1 MLCKEII
8 LPNYPTLHLE
18 DEVGKALSLQVS
30 AVPVLEEQALAGLLP
45 IQEINTLPP
54 ETKIESLRN
63 LFIKISV
70 LDDEHFLSAFK
81 TMQRFKSSVVPVI
94 DVENKYCGV
103 STQESVLNEL
113 GVLLDIQN
121 GNSGII
127 VLEMDK
133 INYAF
138 SELSRLIESCEAD
151 ILELNTHYDVKAET
165 FVVTVCVNR
174 TNVSDIVSTLQ
185 QYNYHVVYYFGNEA
199 YRDDIKNNYEALIHY
214 LNI

>member
-8 LPNYPTLHLE
+8 LPDYPTLHLKNNVE
-18 DEVGKALSLQVS
+18 KALSLQVS
-30 AVPVLEEQALAGLLP
+30 AVPVLDEQRLLGLLP
-45 IQEINTLPP
+45 MQQISALPP
-54 ETKIESLRN
+54 KTKIESLQN
-63 LFIKISV
+63 LLSKISV
-70 LDDEHFLSAFK
+70 LDNEHFLSAFK
-81 TMQRFKSSVVPVI
+81 IMQSAKSSVVPVV

-103 STQESVLNEL
+103 ITQESILNEL

-121 GNSGII
+121 GNGGII

-151 ILELNTHYDVKAET
+151 ILELNTHYDVKAGT

-174 TNVSDIVSTLQ
+174 ANVSDIVSTLQ
-185 QYNYHVVYYFGNEA
+185 LYNYHVVYYFGSEA
-199 YRDDIKNNYEALIHY
+199 YRDDIKNNYELLIHY
-214 LNI
+214 LNF